1 MIDDGRVIRVNSDP
15 IGIDVPALESQILD
29 PQVYSMCRF
38 LKDRHSGK
46 KLLVSRDKFDHIKG
60 LKPKLLAYERFLA
73 DHPEWVE
80 KVGSLGDQGFIIG
93 GFHSSGSSGCRSRG
107 RCPSL

>member
-1 MIDDGRVIRVNSDP
+1 MLDDGRVIRVNSDP
-15 IGIDVPALESQILD
+15 IGIDVPALETQILD
-29 PQVYSMCRF
+29 PQVYSMCHF
-38 LKDRHSGK
+38 LKDRHVGK

-80 KVGSLGDQGFIIG
+80 KVR
-93 GFHSSGSSGCRSRG
+93 FHANRG
-107 RCPSL
+107 IHRRWFSFK